1 MILLKLLKT
10 LQMENTTSK
19 GFGDTVEKFT
29 SSTGIKTFVKSIWGE
44 NCGCDARQEWLNKKI
59 PYKNK

>member
-1 MILLKLLKT
+1 
-10 LQMENTTSK
+10 MENTTSK
-19 GFGDTVEKFT
+19 GFGDTVAKFT
-29 SSTGIKTFVKSIWGE
+29 SSTGIKTVVKAVFGE